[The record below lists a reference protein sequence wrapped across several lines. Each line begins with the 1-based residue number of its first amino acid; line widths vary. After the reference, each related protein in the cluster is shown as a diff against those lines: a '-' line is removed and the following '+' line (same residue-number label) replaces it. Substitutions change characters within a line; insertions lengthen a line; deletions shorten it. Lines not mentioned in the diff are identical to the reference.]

1 MNHGQI
7 TREWFHA
14 CDHKFSHR
22 DPKIAAFKGSHN
34 IPTVPHSH
42 INSLAMQSKFNIF
55 TARNEI
61 AARQCF
67 YTCLSVILF
76 TGGGEVS
83 VLACTTGHMT
93 MEVSV
98 QGVSLQG
105 VSVRVSVPGGLCQG
119 VSVRE
124 ILQDPHA
131 VMRGQY
137 AFYWN
142 AFLLLAI
149 CNILLVDAQM
159 VVKLFNFTLTPF
171 YTRTIRNFISAIIVY
186 FLLDFFCYSLNKE
199 KNVIP

>member
-1 MNHGQI
+1 
-7 TREWFHA
+7 
-14 CDHKFSHR
+14 
-22 DPKIAAFKGSHN
+22 
-34 IPTVPHSH
+34 
-42 INSLAMQSKFNIF
+42 MQSKFNIF

-76 TGGGEVS
+76 TGGG
-83 VLACTTGHMT
+83 
-93 MEVSV
+93 
-98 QGVSLQG
+98 
-105 VSVRVSVPGGLCQG
+105 GGLCPSMQHRSHDHGGLCARGLSAGGLCPGSLSRG

-124 ILQDPHA
+124 IPQDRETQA

-149 CNILLVDAQM
+149 CNILLVDVQI
-159 VVKLFNFTLTPF
+159 VVKLFNFTLTPS

-199 KNVIP
+199 KNVIS